1 MPPKISWT
9 AFFICRTALSF
20 CFTVVPLISNFEVS
34 LFRII
39 GIFMATMKALI
50 KQFAEPGLWLGEAT
64 VPTPGINDVL
74 IKIKKTAICGT
85 DIHIYK
91 WDDWAKKTIPVPMTI
106 GHEYVGEV
114 VGFGS
119 NVQDV
124 KLGEIVSGEGH
135 LVCGHCRNCRA
146 GRRHLCP
153 NTMGVGVNR
162 PGCFAE
168 YLCIPVTNVWH
179 SAPGIP
185 LDIQAIFDPFG
196 NATHTALS
204 YDLLG
209 EDVLITGAGPIGSMA
224 AAIASHAGARNV
236 VITDVNPYRLNLA
249 KKMGVTRAVD
259 VSKEKIEDVM
269 KELDMKEGFDVGLE
283 MSGSPVALNSM
294 ISNMFHGG
302 KIALLG
308 LLPSMAGVDWD
319 KIIFS
324 GLHLKGI
331 YGREM
336 FETWYKMQA
345 MTQSGLD
352 VSPVITHHFS
362 YKDFK
367 EGFDLMASGNS
378 GKIILD
384 WEKE

>member
-1 MPPKISWT
+1 
-9 AFFICRTALSF
+9 
-20 CFTVVPLISNFEVS
+20 
-34 LFRII
+34 
-39 GIFMATMKALI
+39 
-50 KQFAEPGLWLGEAT
+50 
-64 VPTPGINDVL
+64 
-74 IKIKKTAICGT
+74 
-85 DIHIYK
+85 
-91 WDDWAKKTIPVPMTI
+91 
-106 GHEYVGEV
+106 
-114 VGFGS
+114 
-119 NVQDV
+119 
-124 KLGEIVSGEGH
+124 
-135 LVCGHCRNCRA
+135 
-146 GRRHLCP
+146 
-153 NTMGVGVNR
+153 
-162 PGCFAE
+162 
-168 YLCIPVTNVWH
+168 
-179 SAPGIP
+179 
-185 LDIQAIFDPFG
+185 
-196 NATHTALS
+196 
-204 YDLLG
+204 
-209 EDVLITGAGPIGSMA
+209 MA
-224 AAIASHAGARNV
+224 AAIALHAGARNV
-236 VITDVNPYRLNLA
+236 VITDVNEYRLNLA

-269 KELDMKEGFDVGLE
+269 RELDMKEGFDVGLE
-283 MSGSPVALNSM
+283 MSGNASALNSM

-308 LLPSMAGVDWD
+308 LLPTMAGVDWD

-352 VSPVITHHFS
+352 VSPIITHHFA